1 MTCFSKYIIHFLLTW
16 LTSSFWKRIASTNQH
31 KFEATEVWRRWS
43 GTMGH
48 CLIWRWKFI
57 GKVIKKGEWEF
68 NGETKKS
75 FMVRCLEKPLV
86 LRHHNVMRKET
97 LFFTIPCT
105 KRISPLSNTS
115 GGKREEKERVSLDIL
130 TGSCLD

>member
-1 MTCFSKYIIHFLLTW
+1 MQTNTNLKPLKYDDADVGQWVIVLY
-16 LTSSFWKRIASTNQH
+16 
-31 KFEATEVWRRWS
+31 EDE
-43 GTMGH
+43 
-48 CLIWRWKFI
+48 KFI

-68 NGETKKS
+68 NGKTKKS
-75 FMVRCLEKPLV
+75 FMLRCLEKPLV
-86 LRHHNVMRKET
+86 LRHHSVMRKET

-105 KRISPLSNTS
+105 ERINPLSNTS